1 MIDANEHGEENNRL
15 GRMWN
20 GRRRVWLLVAGPLAV
35 LAVAAYLYLSG
46 GRYASTDD
54 AYVKADKISVSADV
68 GARVVEVDVGDNQPV
83 KAGDVLFR
91 LDDRPFRIALE
102 HAQAQL
108 AAARLQVDGLKAS
121 YRQKQAD
128 IKAAVDTLTYR
139 QREFDRQQQ
148 MLAGHVT
155 SQARFDE
162 AKNNLD
168 VARQQVA
175 GNQQQ
180 LANVLASLANDPDIE
195 TDKHPLVQQ
204 AQAQVDQAVLDL
216 SHTVIAAPADGIVTK
231 VANLPVGEYLN
242 ASVPAFSLIS
252 TSNIWI
258 EANFKETDLTH
269 MLPGDKATVDVDT
282 YPDKTF
288 AAHVESIGAGT
299 GSEFSV
305 LPPQNATGNWV
316 KVVQR
321 IPVRLVIDNPDPAR
335 PLRAGMSAT
344 VEVDTGYSRI
354 TGWHKPAPPPA
365 PAAEQQNLNPE
376 PQTANPPATAAEQQS
391 VNPIPQT
398 PSPAAPPADADQTG
412 PAAAAIRDKP

>member
-1 MIDANEHGEENNRL
+1 MIDANEPGHENSRFRRMGTGRQRL
-15 GRMWN
+15 
-20 GRRRVWLLVAGPLAV
+20 LLILLGPLVV

-68 GARVVEVDVGDNQPV
+68 GARVVEVDVDDNQPV
-83 KAGDVLFR
+83 HQGDVLFR
-91 LDDRPFRIALE
+91 LDDSSFRIALE

-108 AAARLQVDGLKAS
+108 ASARLQIDGFKAT

-128 IKAAVDTLTYR
+128 IRAAQDTLAYR
-139 QREFDRQQQ
+139 QKELDRQQQ
-148 MLAGHVT
+148 MLEGHVT
-155 SQARFDE
+155 SQAKFDE

-168 VARQQVA
+168 VARQTLA
-175 GNQQQ
+175 SNQQQ
-180 LANVLASLANDPDIE
+180 SDNVLASLADNPDIE
-195 TDKHPLVQQ
+195 TGKHPLVQQ
-204 AQAQVDQAVLDL
+204 AQAQVDQAALDL

-252 TSNIWI
+252 TENVWI

-269 MLPGDKATVDVDT
+269 MLPGDRATVDVDT

-288 AAHVESIGAGT
+288 TAHVESIGAGT

-321 IPVRLVIDNPDPAR
+321 IPVRLVIDNPDPAH
-335 PLRAGMSAT
+335 PLRAGMSAN

-354 TGWHKPAPPPA
+354 TGWHKPAPPAPA
-365 PAAEQQNLNPE
+365 PAAQ
-376 PQTANPPATAAEQQS
+376 PQTSTPPD
-391 VNPIPQT
+391 
-398 PSPAAPPADADQTG
+398 AAPASTP
-412 PAAAAIRDKP
+412 DKQ

>member
-1 MIDANEHGEENNRL
+1 MIDANEPGEENRRF
-15 GRMWN
+15 GRM
-20 GRRRVWLLVAGPLAV
+20 GTRRQRLLLLIAGPLVV

-102 HAQAQL
+102 HAQANL
-108 AAARLQVDGLKAS
+108 AAVRLQVEGLKAS

-128 IKAAVDTLTYR
+128 IKAAVDTLAYR
-139 QREFDRQQQ
+139 QGEFDRQQQ

-204 AQAQVDQAVLDL
+204 AQAQVDQAALDL
-216 SHTVIAAPADGIVTK
+216 SYTVVAAPADGIVTK

-288 AAHVESIGAGT
+288 TAHVESIGAGT

-335 PLRAGMSAT
+335 PLRAGMSAN

-354 TGWHKPAPPPA
+354 TGWHKPAPPPTPAPAAEQQTTSPASAPA
-365 PAAEQQNLNPE
+365 PAAEQQNMSPE
-376 PQTANPPATAAEQQS
+376 PQTPIPPA
-391 VNPIPQT
+391 P
-398 PSPAAPPADADQTG
+398 PSGADQTG
-412 PAAAAIRDKP
+412 PPAASIRDKP

>member
-1 MIDANEHGEENNRL
+1 MIDANEHGEETNRL
-15 GRMWN
+15 RRM
-20 GRRRVWLLVAGPLAV
+20 GTRRQRLLLLIAGPLLV

-83 KAGDVLFR
+83 KAGDVLFK
-91 LDDRPFRIALE
+91 LDDSSFRIALE
-102 HAQAQL
+102 HAQANL
-108 AAARLQVDGLKAS
+108 AAVRLQVDGLKAS
-121 YRQKQAD
+121 YRQRQAD
-128 IKAAVDTLTYR
+128 TKAAIDTLAYR
-139 QREFDRQQQ
+139 QREFDRQEQ

-204 AQAQVDQAVLDL
+204 AQAQVDQAALDL

-288 AAHVESIGAGT
+288 TAHVESIGAGT

-354 TGWHKPAPPPA
+354 TGWHKPATPPA
-365 PAAEQQNLNPE
+365 AAAERQNSSPE
-376 PQTANPPATAAEQQS
+376 AQTANPAATAADQQNAS
-391 VNPIPQT
+391 PQPQT
-398 PSPAAPPADADQTG
+398 PIPPAPPSGADQTG
-412 PAAAAIRDKP
+412 TPAAIRDKP

>member
-1 MIDANEHGEENNRL
+1 MIDANEPGEETNRL
-15 GRMWN
+15 RRM
-20 GRRRVWLLVAGPLAV
+20 GTRRQRLLLLIAGPLVV

-102 HAQAQL
+102 HAQANL
-108 AAARLQVDGLKAS
+108 AAVRLQVEGLKAS

-128 IKAAVDTLTYR
+128 IKAAVDTLAYR
-139 QREFDRQQQ
+139 QGEFDRQQQ

-155 SQARFDE
+155 AQARFDE

-180 LANVLASLANDPDIE
+180 LANVLASLANDPEIE

-204 AQAQVDQAVLDL
+204 AQAQVDQAALDL
-216 SHTVIAAPADGIVTK
+216 SHTVVAAPADGIVTK

-288 AAHVESIGAGT
+288 TAHVESIGAGT

-335 PLRAGMSAT
+335 PLRAGMSAN

-354 TGWHKPAPPPA
+354 TGWHKPAPPSTPA
-365 PAAEQQNLNPE
+365 PAAEPQTNNTASAPTAEQQNMSAE
-376 PQTANPPATAAEQQS
+376 PQTPIPPA
-391 VNPIPQT
+391 P
-398 PSPAAPPADADQTG
+398 PSGADQTG
-412 PAAAAIRDKP
+412 PPAASIRDKP